1 MSAIVTHASKHEQPL
16 TISND
21 RHGKGRIIIPGL
33 DPATPYY
40 SRLSSRSALYT
51 EFHLLLSGQKIA
63 LTSTEYR
70 TLVLE
75 ENCLSRASV
84 SARRKLWE
92 EIKARYLLDSNDP
105 LFAAFWA
112 EWRRCES
119 ESERGL
125 TAYIL
130 FALNDHLVTDLGT
143 EWLFPLLRRAPAEIR
158 VADVLAFIER
168 AESSHPE
175 VRSWSPETRHAVSQK
190 YTASIRDFGLAKGA
204 VRKTTVRPALYGA
217 PARLLIRALR
227 LADVTSF
234 DLMRSTAF
242 RLLGLDVGEIIDA
255 LGELNRLGA
264 LRFRMQGDVIELDT
278 KEAA

>member
-1 MSAIVTHASKHEQPL
+1 MLEYEQL
-16 TISND
+16 STISQD
-21 RHGKGRIIIPGL
+21 RKDRGLTTVPGL
-33 DPATPYY
+33 DPETPYY

-51 EFHLLLSGQKIA
+51 EFHLLLNGQQAA
-63 LTSTEYR
+63 LSSAEYR
-70 TLVLE
+70 ALVLQD
-75 ENCLSRASV
+75 NCLARASV
-84 SARRKLWE
+84 SVRRKLWK
-92 EIKARYLLDSNDP
+92 EIKARYRLESNDP
-105 LFAAFWA
+105 LFAAFWT
-112 EWRRCES
+112 EWRRCVS

-158 VADVLAFIER
+158 VADVLAFIQR

-175 VRSWSPETRHAVSQK
+175 VQSWSSDTRHAVSQK
-190 YTASIRDFGLAKGA
+190 YTASIRDFGLAKGS

-217 PARLLIRALR
+217 PVRLLIRALR
-227 LADVTSF
+227 LAGMVPL
-234 DLMRSTAF
+234 DLVRAPAF

-264 LRFRMQGDVIELDT
+264 LRFRMQGDVVELDT